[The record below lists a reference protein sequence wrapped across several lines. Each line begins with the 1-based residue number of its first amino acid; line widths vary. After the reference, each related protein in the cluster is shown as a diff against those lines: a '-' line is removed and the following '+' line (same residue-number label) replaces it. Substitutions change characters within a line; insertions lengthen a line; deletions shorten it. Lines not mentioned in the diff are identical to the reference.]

1 MHTTNQ
7 NINVN
12 YIFNKNIHP
21 YRINQNMALRVIV
34 ITNKVYFIQYLVVVI
49 VFIFQIYIIFLFVTW
64 P

>member
-49 VFIFQIYIIFLFVTW
+49 VFIFQIYIICLFVTW